1 MGGYSVIDASAGGA
15 FLTATGR
22 PVLGGARLVAGAA
35 ADATA
40 IVRETNGSGR
50 VLCSLAALAKTSDEA
65 MPMVQYTGNVHVTV
79 VGAGA
84 TVLLYQ
90 P

>member
-1 MGGYSVIDASAGGA
+1 MVTVINATAGGA
-15 FLTATGR
+15 FLVGGTRLA
-22 PVLGGARLVAGAA
+22 GARLVAGAA
-35 ADATA
+35 AVATA
-40 IVRETNGSGR
+40 VIRETDGSGR
-50 VLCSLAALAKTSDEA
+50 ILCSLAAVAGTADASDQEVTYA
-65 MPMVQYTGNVHVTV
+65 GQVHVTV